1 MDLTKLISE
10 SKEELTAWVEFGGF
24 ELEIIYTDRRGLERL
39 LNNSR
44 KREYDRKT
52 HQPVETLNDALF
64 VKQMATR
71 VNDWRGLTLGKLR
84 DLTNI
89 NLEGQ
94 DPGTVIPCTDSNKV
108 ALIDEVYGLLAFLRN
123 AIIDLDA
130 FRRETLEIEEKNSE
144 TSQGNE
150 SE

>member
-24 ELEIIYTDRRGLERL
+24 ELELIYTDRRGLERL

-71 VNDWRGLTLGKLR
+71 VNDWRGLTF
-84 DLTNI
+84 
-89 NLEGQ
+89 
-94 DPGTVIPCTDSNKV
+94 PCTDSNKV